1 MGKDDLPPL
10 GGKPH
15 GKEKVPNKYRKTAAA
30 ARENPPT
37 DQPQPQDDEF
47 GDGSGMS
54 KDWRKTPNAMARV
67 IKQKLDICWAIV
79 LTYMLQAITNIS
91 NPNDYVEFLY
101 QDLVVHLKLK
111 KKTKKQ
117 VQPGLKLANLQK
129 AIGHIAHPGLLKEK
143 SSGAAKAGSKTG
155 FHGKWQFQTEI
166 SPSADFIKARVEH
179 SPVAISFEVDT
190 DFHELKKNIYK
201 VGDTTE
207 PLEEGEVEGHAVL
220 IVGYGYTKN
229 RQLFFL
235 VQNSWGDD
243 WGVKGF
249 GRIFIDESS
258 KTTLVYPVV

>member
-37 DQPQPQDDEF
+37 DQPQPQDDV
-47 GDGSGMS
+47 GDTFTTSSIEDMY
-54 KDWRKTPNAMARV
+54 
-67 IKQKLDICWAIV
+67 ICWAIV

-129 AIGHIAHPGLLKEK
+129 AIGHIAHPG
-143 SSGAAKAGSKTG
+143 KTG

-190 DFHELKKNIYK
+190 DFHELKKVSK
-201 VGDTTE
+201 KKGATCVLRDTTE